1 MTFNKNFRDMD
12 NDSRN
17 IFIRDKYK
25 SLYTHKNVRQYTN
38 KEGYEWIHLD
48 INFMSDSLEHFKN
61 I

>member
-1 MTFNKNFRDMD
+1 MD